1 MENKELSN
9 VVANMELFKKENT
22 QILRKNINNEISSYR
37 KTLPFE
43 NLSDDLEFQIENE
56 VSNKLLEFNNGID
69 LKPAALYYSLKS
81 EVELNENISEKELTY
96 SAYDFLEKTTK
107 SKFLKKILKELK
119 RETKK

>member
-1 MENKELSN
+1 MENRQLAN
-9 VVANMELFKKENT
+9 VVKNVEQFKKENI
-22 QILRKNINNEISSYR
+22 QILRKNINNEILNYR
-37 KTLPFE
+37 KNLPIE
-43 NLSDDLEFQIENE
+43 NLSEELELQIENE
-56 VSNKLLEFNNGID
+56 VSSKLSEFNNGID

-81 EVELNENISEKELTY
+81 EVELDENISEKELTY